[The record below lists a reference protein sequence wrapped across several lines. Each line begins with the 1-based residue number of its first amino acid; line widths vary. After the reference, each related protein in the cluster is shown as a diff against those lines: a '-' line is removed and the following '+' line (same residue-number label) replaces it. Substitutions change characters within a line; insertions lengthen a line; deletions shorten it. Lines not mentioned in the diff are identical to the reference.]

1 MAQIEAA
8 DGVKIKLKTGKHY
21 RLIKALIEK
30 FIPYFVPG
38 SKVLYV
44 SGIAEKWGYFDE
56 AGLAAHNVKLD
67 MNGKMPDVIIHY
79 PAKNW
84 VLLVEAGTSHGTVNA
99 KRRDELA
106 KLFAS
111 CSAGVVYMTIF
122 PTRADMTPYVGD
134 ISWKTDVWFADAP
147 THMLHY
153 NGDRY
158 RGPYGKA
165 SGTF

>member
-1 MAQIEAA
+1 MAQITGA
-8 DGVKIKLKTGKHY
+8 DGITIQMKPGKHY

-30 FIPYFVPG
+30 FIPHFVPG

-44 SGIAEKWGYFDE
+44 NGLAGKWGYFDE
-56 AGLAAHNVKLD
+56 AGLAAHNVRID
-67 MNGKMPDVIIHY
+67 MHGKMPDVIIHNPY
-79 PAKNW
+79 KGW
-84 VLLVEAGTSHGTVNA
+84 IHLIEAVTSHGPVNA

-111 CSAGVVYMTIF
+111 CTAGVVYMTIF
-122 PTRADMTPYVGD
+122 PSRTDMTRYVGD

-153 NGDRY
+153 NGDRFQ
-158 RGPYGKA
+158 GP
-165 SGTF
+165 